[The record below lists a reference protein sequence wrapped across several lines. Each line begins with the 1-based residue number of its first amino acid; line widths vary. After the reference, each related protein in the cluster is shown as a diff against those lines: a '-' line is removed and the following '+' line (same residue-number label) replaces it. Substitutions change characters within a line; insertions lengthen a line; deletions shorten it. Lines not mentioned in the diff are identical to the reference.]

1 MGRLDYRDSLW
12 STSENEDRIQH
23 MFRSRCVSKSTL
35 SSIWAARRSLCCG
48 LESMTSI
55 RKIWWFLTKWIAPVG
70 PLLIRG
76 RNQPLHD
83 GHHYDYWGIVFAIRK
98 KEP

>member
-1 MGRLDYRDSLW
+1 
-12 STSENEDRIQH
+12 
-23 MFRSRCVSKSTL
+23 
-35 SSIWAARRSLCCG
+35 
-48 LESMTSI
+48 MTSI

-76 RNQPLHD
+76 RKQPLHD
-83 GHHYDYWGIVFAIRK
+83 GHLYDYWGIVFAIRK